1 MGLVIDRALTSLYQ
15 VTGDFYGSRVLSFV
29 GKRERERDIDTMF
42 LGSGTCNRFSMVF
55 VVEET
60 WWSIMLGGQLC

>member
-29 GKRERERDIDTMF
+29 GKRERERHRHHV

>member
-1 MGLVIDRALTSLYQ
+1 MFLESLALLA
-15 VTGDFYGSRVLSFV
+15 
-29 GKRERERDIDTMF
+29 RERERHRHHV

-55 VVEET
+55 VAEET

>member
-15 VTGDFYGSRVLSFV
+15 VRGDFYVSRVLSFV

-42 LGSGTCNRFSMVF
+42 LE
-55 VVEET
+55 VEHVIGFQ
-60 WWSIMLGGQLC
+60 WFL